1 MKLSAKSSKLT
12 GFTAFDGNGMRFL
25 ILVVSLL
32 LVACGKPA
40 VVAPAQVETPPDTT
54 LLIISIDGLR
64 HDYLTLH
71 QAPMLSELAAG
82 GVHIKQLQPVFP
94 SKTFPN
100 HYSLVTGLHPQ
111 KHGVVDNSMYDPA
124 TGRHFALNRPKEVAD
139 GFWWQGEPIW
149 ITAERQGVTAATYF
163 FPGSEAEIN
172 GTRPTYWFPY
182 QHSTPNRER
191 TEQVLAWLA
200 LPDAERPKVITL
212 YFSDVDSAG
221 HGFGP
226 ASTQVHKALADID
239 AEIAYLVNTLKA
251 RQQFANINLI
261 ISADHG
267 MAEVDQRK
275 HIIVDTLFEA
285 SLAQYVTFSREI
297 ISVFPKEGQEDALY
311 QQIAQRYQPEQM
323 RLYRKNEIPERFFYQ
338 QHPRI
343 APIVLLAE
351 KPWIFVR
358 RSLLP
363 GLKADPS
370 YLQARGSHGYD
381 NTDPDMQGMLIAH
394 GPAFKTHTEVQR
406 LSMVDLYN
414 VMASV
419 IKVTPAENDGDP
431 AALALML
438 ATE

>member
-1 MKLSAKSSKLT
+1 
-12 GFTAFDGNGMRFL
+12 MRFFIFVL
-25 ILVVSLL
+25 SLL

-40 VVAPAQVETPPDTT
+40 VVEPQQAEATSDTT
-54 LLIISIDGLR
+54 LLLISIDGLR
-64 HDYLTLH
+64 HDYLQLH

-124 TGRHFALNRPKEVAD
+124 TGRQFALNMPKEVAD

-149 ITAERQGVTAATYF
+149 ITAELQGVTAATYF
-163 FPGSEAEIN
+163 FPGSEAEIK
-172 GTRPTYWFPY
+172 GSRPTYWFPY

-200 LPDAERPKVITL
+200 LPKTERPKVITL

-226 ASTQVHKALADID
+226 KSSQVHQALKEVD

-251 RQQFANINLI
+251 RNQFANVNLI

-275 HIIVDTLFEA
+275 HIIVDDLFDA
-285 SLAQYVTFSREI
+285 SLVKNVRFSREI
-297 ISVFPKEGQEDALY
+297 ISVFPKEGQENTLY
-311 QQIAQRYQPEQM
+311 QQIAERYQPEQM
-323 RLYRKNEIPERFFYQ
+323 RLYRKSEMPERFFYQ

-351 KPWIFVR
+351 KPWIFTR

-363 GLKADPS
+363 GLTADPS

-381 NTDPDMQGMLIAH
+381 NTDADMQGTLIAY
-394 GPAFKTHTEVQR
+394 GPAFKTKTEIAH

-414 VMASV
+414 VMAAV

-438 ATE
+438 AAE